1 MQTVMNNKHTFVFP
15 VNLNDLRIR
24 VLLTPGKSNMIPSC
38 WNCEENQIIFDFL
51 MKHLGQAEF
60 IYTLFT
66 LEYIY
71 LYIFSMCLSLKVTS
85 EL

>member
-1 MQTVMNNKHTFVFP
+1 
-15 VNLNDLRIR
+15 
-24 VLLTPGKSNMIPSC
+24 
-38 WNCEENQIIFDFL
+38 

-60 IYTLFT
+60 IYTLFII
-66 LEYIY
+66 EYIY